1 MSGRDRDGASTL
13 DELIREKEDELGSL
27 RKLRVKRKEIQFFRG
42 IAGMSTS
49 VATKLEKGETLTPT
63 ERLFRQRIFEG
74 LTIKEI
80 LSLLFDKVFR
90 GRRAVIFT
98 PGSS

>member
-1 MSGRDRDGASTL
+1 MSGSERKRASTL

-42 IAGMSTS
+42 IASMSTS
-49 VATKLEKGETLTPT
+49 VATKLEKGESLTPT
-63 ERLFRQRIFEG
+63 EKIFRQRVFEG
-74 LTIKEI
+74 LTMKEI
-80 LSLLFDKVFR
+80 LSLLFDKLFR

-98 PGSS
+98 PASS